1 MSGIFYFPYPRPQP
15 QCQWKPKFQSKR
27 KNSRLHDLVQELKKT
42 TEDSRSQSEETLTPS
57 RRTNKLALPPLRVRL
72 LSATLQNRAMATGAV
87 LFQQEYSSGA
97 SSPPKYGTESKGSM
111 ESLHSWELKAIE
123 SLYELEK
130 V

>member
-1 MSGIFYFPYPRPQP
+1 
-15 QCQWKPKFQSKR
+15 
-27 KNSRLHDLVQELKKT
+27 
-42 TEDSRSQSEETLTPS
+42 
-57 RRTNKLALPPLRVRL
+57 
-72 LSATLQNRAMATGAV
+72 MAAGAA

-97 SSPPKYGTESKGSM
+97 SSPPKCCTGGKESI